1 MSDDVMI
8 AVDPRK
14 ASNTAAVLDPVTKAL
29 IETARFA
36 NSGEGHGRLTGFA
49 RGWQGRRWATTP
61 CT

>member
-1 MSDDVMI
+1 MI